1 MMQTTRRPLL
11 MGALA
16 AGLWA
21 AEARAQSAAD
31 FLGEWFGALDLGSQR
46 LRLRLVVSEGPSAT
60 LYSIDQGNS
69 AIPVES
75 ISIEGPSISLALP
88 VIGASFS
95 GRLSGGRIE
104 GQFTQRGTLPLVF
117 TRDEVAETA
126 PPPEALTQA
135 RLAALRVEAGSPAFL
150 AGGANRDGRSILFV
164 DGVRALG
171 RPEPAA
177 SGDKWHLGSIT
188 KSMTATLVA
197 RAAEAGAISWTDTIG
212 DVLGGAIPEMRAE
225 YRDITFRHLC
235 SHRAGLPANI
245 EMADLV
251 RFSRDANV
259 DARAERV
266 GYARLG
272 LQQAPE
278 GPKEETF
285 VYSNTGYVIAGA
297 MLEARLGAPWESLIR
312 QHVFG
317 PLGMTSAGQGAP
329 GTPGAYDQPLGHARA
344 EEGGPLAPEQP
355 GGDADNPIALG
366 PAGRVH
372 ATAEDVFKYLAAHR
386 DRTSF
391 LSRESWDLLH
401 TPPFGGPY
409 AMGWVNRGGMLW
421 HNGSNTL
428 WYAEVMFDPGRG
440 VIAIA
445 AANDG
450 RAGEIS
456 RPIGAALLGAA
467 QAVL

>member
-1 MMQTTRRPLL
+1 WSLPISRSEGRMMQTTRRPLL

-164 DGVRALG
+164 AGVRA
-171 RPEPAA
+171 
-177 SGDKWHLGSIT
+177 
-188 KSMTATLVA
+188 
-197 RAAEAGAISWTDTIG
+197 
-212 DVLGGAIPEMRAE
+212 
-225 YRDITFRHLC
+225 
-235 SHRAGLPANI
+235 
-245 EMADLV
+245 
-251 RFSRDANV
+251 
-259 DARAERV
+259 
-266 GYARLG
+266 
-272 LQQAPE
+272 
-278 GPKEETF
+278 
-285 VYSNTGYVIAGA
+285 
-297 MLEARLGAPWESLIR
+297 
-312 QHVFG
+312 
-317 PLGMTSAGQGAP
+317 
-329 GTPGAYDQPLGHARA
+329 
-344 EEGGPLAPEQP
+344 
-355 GGDADNPIALG
+355 
-366 PAGRVH
+366 
-372 ATAEDVFKYLAAHR
+372 
-386 DRTSF
+386 
-391 LSRESWDLLH
+391 
-401 TPPFGGPY
+401 
-409 AMGWVNRGGMLW
+409 
-421 HNGSNTL
+421 
-428 WYAEVMFDPGRG
+428 
-440 VIAIA
+440 
-445 AANDG
+445 
-450 RAGEIS
+450 
-456 RPIGAALLGAA
+456 
-467 QAVL
+467 